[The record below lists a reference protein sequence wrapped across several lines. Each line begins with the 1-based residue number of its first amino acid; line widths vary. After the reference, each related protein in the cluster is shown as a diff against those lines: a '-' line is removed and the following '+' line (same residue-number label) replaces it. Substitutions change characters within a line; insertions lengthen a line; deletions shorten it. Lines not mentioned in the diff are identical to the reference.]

1 MKELTKNK
9 GENVRDYAYRVILH
23 NIVTLEL
30 PPGSTVSEN
39 ELSEQLKVSRTP
51 VREALL
57 EMRRLG
63 LVEAF
68 PQKGSYVTKIDYN
81 MIDDANFIRLSLENA
96 IVRLACQVG
105 ISSRYLKKLH
115 DNLEQQRK
123 YEPLEDAYAIL
134 LELDNAFHRLLFEAV
149 DKNQAGDFL
158 QPQMLHLDRL
168 RNLAFRTLKVSKFN
182 RTVDDHAN
190 ILYAV
195 EKRDEE
201 LAEMVMTK
209 HLTRHLYEKRSYGI
223 CTRIISN
230 SHSKK
235 SSRRNVL
242 YASLQGFSLIII
254 LCSGNRW
261 YAVPSGSGS
270 PLPEC
275 PLPRYSLPP

>member
-209 HLTRHLYEKRSYGI
+209 HLTRHLYEKKELWDLHPNYF
-223 CTRIISN
+223 
-230 SHSKK
+230 K
-235 SSRRNVL
+235 
-242 YASLQGFSLIII
+242 
-254 LCSGNRW
+254 
-261 YAVPSGSGS
+261 
-270 PLPEC
+270 
-275 PLPRYSLPP
+275 